1 MSTPLDWNSE
11 KIVRAVKGVVSK
23 RMKTAML
30 VLQGEVQRKISRGQ
44 PVVRS
49 GKSLRGL
56 DPSKPGT
63 PPKVVT
69 SRLRTSINHNVR
81 AEGDSIVGRVGTNVP
96 YARRL
101 EKGFFGTDSRGRNI
115 NQAARP
121 YLLPTLI
128 ENLSRLTRI
137 LVD

>member
-1 MSTPLDWNSE
+1 MSTLDWNSE
-11 KIVRAVKGVVSK
+11 KIVRAAKGVVSR

-30 VLQGEVQRKISRGQ
+30 ILQGAVQRKISVGQ

-56 DPSKPGT
+56 DPSAPGR

-69 SRLRTSINHNVR
+69 SRLRTSITHDVR
-81 AEGDSIVGRVGTNVP
+81 EEGNDVVGRVGTNVP

-101 EKGFFGTDSRGRNI
+101 EKGFFGTDSLGRNI
-115 NQAARP
+115 SQAARP
-121 YLLPTLI
+121 YLLPALS
-128 ENLSRLTRI
+128 ENLSRLVRI
-137 LVD
+137 LAT